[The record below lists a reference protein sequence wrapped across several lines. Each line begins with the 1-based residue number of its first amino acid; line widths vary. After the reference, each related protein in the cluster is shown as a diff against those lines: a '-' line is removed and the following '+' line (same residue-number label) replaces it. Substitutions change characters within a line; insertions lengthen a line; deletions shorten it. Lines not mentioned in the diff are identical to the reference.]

1 MALIINTS
9 IGTSKGITDE
19 GYVRI
24 ESFEFRKNLG
34 YLRVFPVLYMNSGSA
49 ESASYEEYDDQRP
62 DAANE
67 ELKAKNDNILEI
79 YKFAVTESV
88 TRTRDFSRTYLVS
101 ESVDI
106 MVPDPS
112 NPGSEITQSNIDY
125 RNETVTGSE
134 DYQVNLISTNP
145 ISEVSIYDFAYPLL
159 KAKLEESFGEGN
171 VING

>member
-19 GYVRI
+19 AYIRI

-34 YLRVFPVLYMNSGSA
+34 YIKVFPTLYMNSGSA
-49 ESASYEEYDDQRP
+49 ASASYEEYDDNRP

-67 ELKAKNDNILEI
+67 ELKAKNDNIAEI
-79 YKFAVTESV
+79 YKFAVTESI

-101 ESVDI
+101 ESVDV

-112 NPGSEITQSNIDY
+112 NPGTEITQSNIDY
-125 RNETVTGSE
+125 RNQTITGSE
-134 DYQVNLISTNP
+134 DYTTDLISTNP
-145 ISEVSIYDFAYPLL
+145 ISGISIYDFAYPLL
-159 KAKLEESFGEGN
+159 KAKLEESFGDGN
-171 VING
+171 VIDG